1 MTFSDSLTAP
11 RAGVITYSDLLS
23 RNLAQQEIKVEVISA
38 RVRGDTSTRA
48 RARFAIDVL
57 ARSPNL
63 VIIQLGANDA
73 AIDVWN
79 MPPASHRRVSKS
91 EYDSNLRYFVRN
103 LREQSMRRYTHDAKS
118 VGLAP
123 RGSEVS
129 TTILGTM
136 FRAIMDSTLCWTST
150 LRLCATLHPANASR

>member
-1 MTFSDSLTAP
+1 MTFGDSLTAP

-23 RNLAQQEIKVEVISA
+23 RNLTQQGIKVEVISA

-48 RARFAIDVL
+48 RARFAINVL

-63 VIIQLGANDA
+63 VIFQLGANDA

-123 RGSEVS
+123 EALKSLRQ
-129 TTILGTM
+129 
-136 FRAIMDSTLCWTST
+136 TSVRCFERSWIQ
-150 LRLCATLHPANASR
+150 LYVGRVL